1 MKPKKSVR
9 TETPGSYNFIL
20 PYQAASIFSFFVLTT
35 KRINKAGQPSQSLE
49 ETHNEKNN
57 LLLDVSAGSL

>member
-9 TETPGSYNFIL
+9 TEKPGLYNFVL
-20 PYQAASIFSFFVLTT
+20 PYQAASNFSFFVLTI
-35 KRINKAGQPSQSLE
+35 KRINKAGQPSQPLE

-57 LLLDVSAGSL
+57 LLLAMPASSW

>member
-1 MKPKKSVR
+1 
-9 TETPGSYNFIL
+9 L